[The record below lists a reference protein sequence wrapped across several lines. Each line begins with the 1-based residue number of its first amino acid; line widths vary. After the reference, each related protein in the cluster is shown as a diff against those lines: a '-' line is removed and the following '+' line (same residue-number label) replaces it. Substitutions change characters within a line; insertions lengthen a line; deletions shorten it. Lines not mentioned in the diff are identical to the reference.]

1 MSELKNKCIAAIASV
16 VMTAAILVSINAMA
30 ESSGVPSWIKAA
42 EAKAVSTASVTNASL
57 VLKTATLVAKAP
69 A

>member
-1 MSELKNKCIAAIASV
+1 MSELKNKCVAAVASI
-16 VMTAAILVSINAMA
+16 VMTAAILVSIGAMA
-30 ESSGVPSWIKAA
+30 ESAGVPGWIKAA
-42 EAKAVSTASVTNASL
+42 EAKAVSTASGADAGF

>member
-1 MSELKNKCIAAIASV
+1 MNDLKNKCIAAVASV
-16 VMTAAILVSINAMA
+16 VMTAAILVSISAMA

-42 EAKAVSTASVTNASL
+42 EAKAVSTASASNAGI
-57 VLKTATLVAKAP
+57 VLKTASMAAKAP